1 MPSELYDYVNTDVY
15 ARILEKL
22 MYSQSVD
29 VEQFVDDCIY
39 YSCNW
44 MSAHI
49 MGSHKLDQFMTMEEI
64 INSFRQECPNTCIT
78 QISQDSCKI
87 TLSDSYWTIH
97 RNSWA
102 GDTPIRLSYKYH
114 THRSFVLMN
123 ESPAILKHVNSLIP
137 EFRKMIQKHILD
149 ANRQILVTLIK
160 KTADKAAH
168 SK

>member
-1 MPSELYDYVNTDVY
+1 MWYPSY
-15 ARILEKL
+15 
-22 MYSQSVD
+22 
-29 VEQFVDDCIY
+29 
-39 YSCNW
+39 
-44 MSAHI
+44 
-49 MGSHKLDQFMTMEEI
+49 
-64 INSFRQECPNTCIT
+64 IT

-137 EFRKMIQKHILD
+137 EFRKMIQRNLEITQKEKEKR
-149 ANRQILVTLIK
+149 NQRKFGNKQM
-160 KTADKAAH
+160 
-168 SK
+168 